1 MNNFQKKFLD
11 ELSDLFKRFSIQSML
26 VCDERIAFE
35 SNEQV
40 LYVEAF
46 IRKNVDEAYYQ
57 NITSNEPIYNIKG
70 KGNDDQD
77 SVR

>member
-1 MNNFQKKFLD
+1 MNNLQKKFLN
-11 ELSDLFKRFSIQSML
+11 ELSDLFKKFSIETML

-46 IRKNVDEAYYQ
+46 IRKNEDEAYYQ
-57 NITSNEPIYNIKG
+57 NITSNEPIYNIKVRE
-70 KGNDDQD
+70 KDDQN
-77 SVR
+77 

>member
-1 MNNFQKKFLD
+1 MNNFQKQFLD

-46 IRKNVDEAYYQ
+46 IRKNEDLAFFQ
-57 NITSNEPIYNIKG
+57 NITSNESIYNITG
-70 KGNDDQD
+70 SGNDDQD